1 MVYSAPRQPP
11 RAASAFS
18 NRRGGSTPTTPLDVR
33 DNAAPST
40 PTPVGPAPHGPPIFN
55 HPGAVA
61 AWRLSSQGAG
71 ELLSV
76 AEVGPEGH
84 GAGGDPRR
92 RLTTPVVASPSVRA
106 LDTPSGQ
113 QIRAACAP
121 LWEQLD
127 CGAACAA
134 NLDMPDAHSSGS
146 GEAVPARVRRAA
158 AGAMTFVESPA
169 MLPPLQLAAAN
180 LLGAAQSDCVCPRR
194 RHRRPPGP
202 RRRPES
208 PGGAADAAVPDA
220 RLQPLPEPRVGRG
233 PAAHLCVCQTGHRR
247 LR

>member
-1 MVYSAPRQPP
+1 MILTHPRV
-11 RAASAFS
+11 
-18 NRRGGSTPTTPLDVR
+18 DV
-33 DNAAPST
+33 DADALE
-40 PTPVGPAPHGPPIFN
+40 HDE
-55 HPGAVA
+55 
-61 AWRLSSQGAG
+61 RLQ
-71 ELLSV
+71 
-76 AEVGPEGH
+76 
-84 GAGGDPRR
+84 
-92 RLTTPVVASPSVRA
+92 
-106 LDTPSGQ
+106 
-113 QIRAACAP
+113 
-121 LWEQLD
+121 D

-158 AGAMTFVESPA
+158 AGAMAFVESPA

-194 RHRRPPGP
+194 RHCRAPGP